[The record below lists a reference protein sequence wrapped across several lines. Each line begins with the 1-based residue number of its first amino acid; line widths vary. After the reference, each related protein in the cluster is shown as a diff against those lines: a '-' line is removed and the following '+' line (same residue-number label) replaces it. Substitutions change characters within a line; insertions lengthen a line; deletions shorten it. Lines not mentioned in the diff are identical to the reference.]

1 MNDEPSDVAA
11 PLPGV
16 SVPWYT
22 SAVQRTQVVS
32 AVTALIALFPKAGA
46 LLGIKTPD
54 QVAVWVEAVFG
65 FATLAAPIAGIIWR
79 AASRLQPLT
88 WTKKAAAAA
97 PAIPIQATPPVAVI
111 DPKLPE
117 ILK

>member
-1 MNDEPSDVAA
+1 MSDTPVV

-16 SVPWYT
+16 PTPWYT
-22 SAVQRTQVVS
+22 SQVQKAQVVS
-32 AVTALIALFPKAGA
+32 AITALIALFPKAGA
-46 LLGIKTPD
+46 LVGIKTPD
-54 QVAVWVEAVFG
+54 QVAIWVESIFG
-65 FATLAAPIAGIIWR
+65 IATLAAPIVGIIWR

-111 DPKLPE
+111 TDPKPE
-117 ILK
+117 IKP